1 MTPPTISITDQGGLT
16 DSLSQV
22 VTGQTQGIAAGA
34 QVALYDNDVTTPVGS
49 ATVAADGS
57 WSTDIV
63 LLYGDNALVAR
74 TSAADGE
81 TATSNTVAYD
91 LEPVLSPPSNAPTPP
106 VTATLP
112 GSAPAC
118 VPSPHVFGPHRPHSL
133 FVFGPAAGQTLITD
147 FHLGGHGH
155 DVISLPA
162 GRFAS
167 IAAVL
172 HGLHDVGGDAVISLN
187 PRTSITVEG
196 ISAAELR
203 AHPHDFRLHC

>member
-1 MTPPTISITDQGGLT
+1 MTLPTISIANQGGPT

-22 VTGQTQGIAAGA
+22 LTGQTQGVATGA
-34 QVALYDNDVTTPVGS
+34 QVALYDNDAATPVGS

-74 TSAADGE
+74 TTTADGD

-91 LEPVLSPPSNAPTPP
+91 LEPVLSPPSNTLASP
-106 VTATLP
+106 VTATP
-112 GSAPAC
+112 PAAAPTFA
-118 VPSPHVFGPHRPHSL
+118 PSRHVVGPHRPHSL

-147 FHLGGHGH
+147 FHLGGGGH

-172 HGLHDVGGDAVISLN
+172 HGLHGFGGEAVISLG
-187 PRTSITVEG
+187 PHSSITIEG
-196 ISAAELR
+196 ISAAQLR
-203 AHPHDFRLHC
+203 AHPQDFRLHC

>member
-1 MTPPTISITDQGGLT
+1 MTLPTISIANQGGPT

-22 VTGQTQGIAAGA
+22 MTGQTQGIAAGA
-34 QVALYDNDVTTPVGS
+34 QVALYDDDVTTPVGN

-74 TSAADGE
+74 TSAADGQA
-81 TATSNTVAYD
+81 ATSNTVTYD
-91 LEPVLSPPSNAPTPP
+91 LEPVLSPPSNAAPP
-106 VTATLP
+106 LTATVP
-112 GSAPAC
+112 ASA
-118 VPSPHVFGPHRPHSL
+118 PSPHVIGPHRPHSL

-172 HGLHDVGGDAVISLN
+172 HGLHDVGGEAVIALN

-203 AHPHDFRLHC
+203 AHPQDFRLHC